1 VNSARRRK
9 EFASWIHENE
19 GSKREAAVSEFLV
32 NVATVLGGVIGSL
45 IGFVM
50 IGAVV
55 VLLVLPYVLTT
66 WRKPRRSA
74 GDPLRPTED
83 RPVSTQY

>member
-1 VNSARRRK
+1 M
-9 EFASWIHENE
+9 
-19 GSKREAAVSEFLV
+19 SEFLV

-55 VLLVLPYVLTT
+55 VILVLPYMLTT

-74 GDPLRPTED
+74 GDPLRPTNE
-83 RPVSTQY
+83 RPASTNY